1 MSFLTSVSFA
11 VFSLAFLTTPL
22 PQEEADI
29 FFSGTVDEFTAESV
43 TVTREV
49 LGNPPQHRTFVIN
62 AQTKV
67 EGKLSDGARVT
78 VKFRAMDD
86 ALLAETII
94 VRDPPKPKKK

>member
-1 MSFLTSVSFA
+1 MSSLASVTLA
-11 VFSLAFLTTPL
+11 VFSLSFLTTPL
-22 PQEEADI
+22 PQEEDDT

-49 LGNPPQHRTFVIN
+49 LGNPPQHRTFALT

-86 ALLAETII
+86 VLMAETII